1 MSSKEVQRIR
11 CPKCGAEH
19 DFAIWTRI
27 NTELDPDLDQ
37 KVRSGELFR
46 TVCPSCGQQ
55 IDVVYPCL
63 YHQMKEKVMIY
74 YAPGREAMEQAA
86 GAFAEGMD
94 EAGEK
99 RGFDAREEG
108 YRNRVVG
115 SLYDLQEKIAVFD
128 AGLDDRVVE
137 ICKVLIGSELQES
150 QPDAAFDDLLYYR
163 SGNGED
169 RLALMREG
177 NAFASISLPGDI
189 YEEVKKY
196 RGSAVPSAGRSM
208 ILPFGPGSIRNWIP
222 IWTGKC
228 APASCSGRYVRLADS
243 RSMWYTLVCIIR

>member
-27 NTELDPDLDQ
+27 NTDLDPDLDK

-63 YHQMKEKVMIY
+63 YHQMKNKVMIY
-74 YAPGREAMEQAA
+74 YAPGREAMAKAVE
-86 GAFAEGMD
+86 AFEDGLE

-99 RGFDAREEG
+99 RSFDARKEG

-115 SLYDLQEKIAVFD
+115 SLYDLQEKIAVF
-128 AGLDDRVVE
+128 ASGLDDRVVE

-163 SGNGED
+163 SGSGED
-169 RLALMREG
+169 RLALMKEG

-189 YEEVKKY
+189 YEEVKRRYQPLIDQYGNETIIDMEWVMNSVTK
-196 RGSAVPSAGRSM
+196 AEGR
-208 ILPFGPGSIRNWIP
+208 
-222 IWTGKC
+222 
-228 APASCSGRYVRLADS
+228 
-243 RSMWYTLVCIIR
+243 

>member
-1 MSSKEVQRIR
+1 MRGDAHGIEDTMSSKEVQRIR

-27 NTELDPDLDQ
+27 NTDLDPDLDK

-63 YHQMKEKVMIY
+63 YHQMKNKVMIY
-74 YAPGREAMEQAA
+74 YAPGREAMAKAA
-86 GAFAEGMD
+86 EAVKDGLE

-99 RGFDAREEG
+99 RSFDARKEG

-115 SLYDLQEKIAVFD
+115 SLYDLQEKIAVF
-128 AGLDDRVVE
+128 ASGLDDRVVE
-137 ICKVLIGSELQES
+137 NCKVLIGSELQES

-163 SGNGED
+163 SGSGED
-169 RLALMREG
+169 RLALMKEG

-189 YEEVKKY
+189 YEEVKRRYQPLIDQYGNETIIDMEWVMNSVTK
-196 RGSAVPSAGRSM
+196 AEGR
-208 ILPFGPGSIRNWIP
+208 
-222 IWTGKC
+222 
-228 APASCSGRYVRLADS
+228 
-243 RSMWYTLVCIIR
+243 

>member
-1 MSSKEVQRIR
+1 MRGDAHGIEDTMSSKEVQRIR

-19 DFAIWTRI
+19 DFVIWTRI
-27 NTELDPDLDQ
+27 NTELDPDLDK

-55 IDVVYPCL
+55 IDVLYPCL
-63 YHQMKEKVMIY
+63 YHQMKNKVMIY
-74 YAPGREAMEQAA
+74 YAPGREAMAKAA
-86 GAFAEGMD
+86 EAFEDGLE

-99 RGFDAREEG
+99 RSFDARKEG

-115 SLYDLQEKIAVFD
+115 SLYDLQEKIAVF
-128 AGLDDRVVE
+128 ASGLDDRVVE

-163 SGNGED
+163 SGSGED
-169 RLALMREG
+169 RLALMKEG

-189 YEEVKKY
+189 YEEVKRRYQPLIDQYGDETIIDMEWVMNSVTK
-196 RGSAVPSAGRSM
+196 AEGR
-208 ILPFGPGSIRNWIP
+208 
-222 IWTGKC
+222 
-228 APASCSGRYVRLADS
+228 
-243 RSMWYTLVCIIR
+243 

>member
-27 NTELDPDLDQ
+27 NTDLDPDLDK

-63 YHQMKEKVMIY
+63 YHQMKNKVMIY
-74 YAPGREAMEQAA
+74 YAPGREAMAKAA
-86 GAFAEGMD
+86 EAFEDGLE

-99 RGFDAREEG
+99 RSFDARKEG

-115 SLYDLQEKIAVFD
+115 SLYDLQEKIAVF
-128 AGLDDRVVE
+128 ASGLDDRVVE

-163 SGNGED
+163 SGSGED
-169 RLALMREG
+169 RLALMKEG

-189 YEEVKKY
+189 YEEVKRRYQPLIDQYGNETIIDMEWVMNSVTK
-196 RGSAVPSAGRSM
+196 AKGR
-208 ILPFGPGSIRNWIP
+208 
-222 IWTGKC
+222 
-228 APASCSGRYVRLADS
+228 
-243 RSMWYTLVCIIR
+243 

>member
-1 MSSKEVQRIR
+1 MRPDAHGIEDTMSSKEVQRIR

-27 NTELDPDLDQ
+27 NTDLDPDLDK

-63 YHQMKEKVMIY
+63 YHQMKNKVMIY
-74 YAPGREAMEQAA
+74 YAPGREAMAKAA
-86 GAFAEGMD
+86 EAFEDGLE

-99 RGFDAREEG
+99 RSFDARKEG

-115 SLYDLQEKIAVFD
+115 SLYDLQEKIAVF
-128 AGLDDRVVE
+128 ASGLDDRVVE

-163 SGNGED
+163 SGSGED
-169 RLALMREG
+169 RLALMKEG

-189 YEEVKKY
+189 YEEVKRRYQPLIDQYGNETIIDMEWVMNSVTK
-196 RGSAVPSAGRSM
+196 AEGR
-208 ILPFGPGSIRNWIP
+208 
-222 IWTGKC
+222 
-228 APASCSGRYVRLADS
+228 
-243 RSMWYTLVCIIR
+243 

>member
-1 MSSKEVQRIR
+1 MRPDAQGIEDTMSSKEVQRIR

-27 NTELDPDLDQ
+27 NTDLDPDLDK

-63 YHQMKEKVMIY
+63 YHQMKNKVMIY
-74 YAPGREAMEQAA
+74 YAPGREAMAKAA
-86 GAFAEGMD
+86 EAFKDGLE

-99 RGFDAREEG
+99 RSFDARKEG

-115 SLYDLQEKIAVFD
+115 SLYDLQEKIAVF
-128 AGLDDRVVE
+128 ASGLDDRVVE

-163 SGNGED
+163 SGSGED
-169 RLALMREG
+169 RLALMKEG

-189 YEEVKKY
+189 YEEVKRRYQPLIDQYGNETIIDMEWVMNSVTK
-196 RGSAVPSAGRSM
+196 AEGR
-208 ILPFGPGSIRNWIP
+208 
-222 IWTGKC
+222 
-228 APASCSGRYVRLADS
+228 
-243 RSMWYTLVCIIR
+243 

>member
-1 MSSKEVQRIR
+1 MRHDAQGIEDTMSSKEVQRIR

-19 DFAIWTRI
+19 DFDIWTRI
-27 NTELDPDLDQ
+27 NTDLDPDLDK

-63 YHQMKEKVMIY
+63 YHQMKNKVMIY
-74 YAPGREAMEQAA
+74 YAPGREAMAKAA
-86 GAFAEGMD
+86 EAFEDGLE

-99 RGFDAREEG
+99 RSFDARKEG

-115 SLYDLQEKIAVFD
+115 SLYDLQEKIAVF
-128 AGLDDRVVE
+128 ASGLDDRVVE

-163 SGNGED
+163 SGSGED
-169 RLALMREG
+169 RLALMKEG

-189 YEEVKKY
+189 YEEVKRRYQPLIDQYGDETIIDMEWVMNSVTK
-196 RGSAVPSAGRSM
+196 AEGR
-208 ILPFGPGSIRNWIP
+208 
-222 IWTGKC
+222 
-228 APASCSGRYVRLADS
+228 
-243 RSMWYTLVCIIR
+243 

>member
-1 MSSKEVQRIR
+1 MRPDAQGIEDTMSSKEVQRIR

-27 NTELDPDLDQ
+27 NTDLDPDLDK

-63 YHQMKEKVMIY
+63 YHQMKNKVMIY
-74 YAPGREAMEQAA
+74 YAPGREAMAKAA
-86 GAFAEGMD
+86 EAFEDGLE

-99 RGFDAREEG
+99 RSFDARKEG

-115 SLYDLQEKIAVFD
+115 SLYDLQEKIAVF
-128 AGLDDRVVE
+128 ASGLDDRVVE

-163 SGNGED
+163 SGSGED
-169 RLALMREG
+169 RLALMKEG

-189 YEEVKKY
+189 YEEVKRRYQPLIDQYGNETIIDMEWVMNSVTK
-196 RGSAVPSAGRSM
+196 AEGR
-208 ILPFGPGSIRNWIP
+208 
-222 IWTGKC
+222 
-228 APASCSGRYVRLADS
+228 
-243 RSMWYTLVCIIR
+243 

>member
-27 NTELDPDLDQ
+27 NTDLDPDLDK

-63 YHQMKEKVMIY
+63 YHQMKNKVMIY
-74 YAPGREAMEQAA
+74 YAPGREAMAKAA
-86 GAFAEGMD
+86 EAFEDGLE

-99 RGFDAREEG
+99 RSFDARKEG

-115 SLYDLQEKIAVFD
+115 SLYDLQEKIAVF
-128 AGLDDRVVE
+128 ASGLDDRVVE

-163 SGNGED
+163 SGSGED
-169 RLALMREG
+169 RLALMKEG

-189 YEEVKKY
+189 YEEVKRRYQSLIDQYGDETIIDMEWVMNSVTK
-196 RGSAVPSAGRSM
+196 AEGR
-208 ILPFGPGSIRNWIP
+208 
-222 IWTGKC
+222 
-228 APASCSGRYVRLADS
+228 
-243 RSMWYTLVCIIR
+243 

>member
-1 MSSKEVQRIR
+1 MRLDAQGIEDTMSSKEVQRIR

-63 YHQMKEKVMIY
+63 YHQMKNKVMIY
-74 YAPGREAMEQAA
+74 YAPGREAMAKAA
-86 GAFAEGMD
+86 EAFEDGLE

-99 RGFDAREEG
+99 RSFDARKEG

-115 SLYDLQEKIAVFD
+115 SLYDLQEKIAVFA

-163 SGNGED
+163 SGSGED
-169 RLALMREG
+169 RLALMKEG
-177 NAFASISLPGDI
+177 NAFASISLPDDI
-189 YEEVKKY
+189 YEEVKRRYQPLIDQYGNETIIDMEWVMNSVTK
-196 RGSAVPSAGRSM
+196 AEGR
-208 ILPFGPGSIRNWIP
+208 
-222 IWTGKC
+222 
-228 APASCSGRYVRLADS
+228 
-243 RSMWYTLVCIIR
+243 

>member
-27 NTELDPDLDQ
+27 NTDLDPDLDK

-63 YHQMKEKVMIY
+63 YHQMKNKVMIY
-74 YAPGREAMEQAA
+74 YAPGREAMAKAA
-86 GAFAEGMD
+86 EAFEDGLE

-99 RGFDAREEG
+99 RSFDARKEG

-115 SLYDLQEKIAVFD
+115 SLYDLQEKISVFA

-163 SGNGED
+163 SGSGED
-169 RLALMREG
+169 RLALMKEG

-189 YEEVKKY
+189 YEEVKRRYQPLIDQYGNETIIDMEWVMNSVTK
-196 RGSAVPSAGRSM
+196 AEGR
-208 ILPFGPGSIRNWIP
+208 
-222 IWTGKC
+222 
-228 APASCSGRYVRLADS
+228 
-243 RSMWYTLVCIIR
+243 

>member
-1 MSSKEVQRIR
+1 MRHDAQGIEDTMSSKEVQRIR

-27 NTELDPDLDQ
+27 NTDLDPDLDK

-63 YHQMKEKVMIY
+63 YHQMKNKVMIY
-74 YAPGREAMEQAA
+74 YAPGREAMAKAA
-86 GAFAEGMD
+86 EAFEDGLE

-99 RGFDAREEG
+99 RSFDARKEG

-115 SLYDLQEKIAVFD
+115 SLYDLQEKIAVF
-128 AGLDDRVVE
+128 ASGLDDRVVE

-163 SGNGED
+163 SGSGED
-169 RLALMREG
+169 RLALMKEG

-189 YEEVKKY
+189 YEEVKRRYQPLIDQYGNETIIDMEWVMNSVTK
-196 RGSAVPSAGRSM
+196 AEGR
-208 ILPFGPGSIRNWIP
+208 
-222 IWTGKC
+222 
-228 APASCSGRYVRLADS
+228 
-243 RSMWYTLVCIIR
+243 

>member
-1 MSSKEVQRIR
+1 MRPDAHGIEDTMSSKEVQRIR

-27 NTELDPDLDQ
+27 NTDLDPDLDK

-63 YHQMKEKVMIY
+63 YHQMKNKVMIY
-74 YAPGREAMEQAA
+74 YAPGREAMAKAA
-86 GAFAEGMD
+86 EAFEDGLE

-99 RGFDAREEG
+99 RSFDARKEG

-115 SLYDLQEKIAVFD
+115 SLYDLQEKIAVF
-128 AGLDDRVVE
+128 ASGLDDRVVE

-163 SGNGED
+163 SGSGED
-169 RLALMREG
+169 RLALMKES

-189 YEEVKKY
+189 YEEVKRRYQPLIDQYGNETIIDMEWVMNSVTK
-196 RGSAVPSAGRSM
+196 AEGR
-208 ILPFGPGSIRNWIP
+208 
-222 IWTGKC
+222 
-228 APASCSGRYVRLADS
+228 
-243 RSMWYTLVCIIR
+243 

>member
-27 NTELDPDLDQ
+27 NTDLDPDLDK

-63 YHQMKEKVMIY
+63 YHQMKNKVMIY
-74 YAPGREAMEQAA
+74 YAPGREAMAKAA
-86 GAFAEGMD
+86 EAFEDGLE

-99 RGFDAREEG
+99 RSFDARKEG

-115 SLYDLQEKIAVFD
+115 SLYDLQEKIAVF
-128 AGLDDRVVE
+128 ASGLDDRVVE

-163 SGNGED
+163 SGSGED
-169 RLALMREG
+169 RLALMKEG

-189 YEEVKKY
+189 YEEVKRRYQPLIDQYGNETIIDMEWVMNSVTK
-196 RGSAVPSAGRSM
+196 AEGR
-208 ILPFGPGSIRNWIP
+208 
-222 IWTGKC
+222 
-228 APASCSGRYVRLADS
+228 
-243 RSMWYTLVCIIR
+243 

>member
-27 NTELDPDLDQ
+27 NTDLDPDLDK

-63 YHQMKEKVMIY
+63 YHQMKNKVMIY
-74 YAPGREAMEQAA
+74 YAPGREAMAKAA
-86 GAFAEGMD
+86 EAFKDGLE

-99 RGFDAREEG
+99 RSFDARKEG

-115 SLYDLQEKIAVFD
+115 SLYDLQEKIAVF
-128 AGLDDRVVE
+128 ASGLDDRVVE

-163 SGNGED
+163 SGSGED
-169 RLALMREG
+169 RLALMKEG

-189 YEEVKKY
+189 YEEVKRRYQPLIDQYGNETIIDMEWVMNSVTK
-196 RGSAVPSAGRSM
+196 AEGR
-208 ILPFGPGSIRNWIP
+208 
-222 IWTGKC
+222 
-228 APASCSGRYVRLADS
+228 
-243 RSMWYTLVCIIR
+243 

>member
-1 MSSKEVQRIR
+1 MRPDAHGIEDAMSSKEVQRIR

-27 NTELDPDLDQ
+27 NTDLDPDLDK

-63 YHQMKEKVMIY
+63 YHQMKNKVMIY
-74 YAPGREAMEQAA
+74 YAPGREAMAKAA
-86 GAFAEGMD
+86 EAFEDGLE

-99 RGFDAREEG
+99 RSFDARKEG

-115 SLYDLQEKIAVFD
+115 SLYDLQEKIAVF
-128 AGLDDRVVE
+128 ASGLDDRVVE

-163 SGNGED
+163 SGSGED
-169 RLALMREG
+169 RLALMKEG

-189 YEEVKKY
+189 YEEVKRRYQPLIDQYGNETIIDMEWVMNSVTK
-196 RGSAVPSAGRSM
+196 AEGR
-208 ILPFGPGSIRNWIP
+208 
-222 IWTGKC
+222 
-228 APASCSGRYVRLADS
+228 
-243 RSMWYTLVCIIR
+243 

>member
-1 MSSKEVQRIR
+1 MRLDAQGIEDTMSSKEVQRIR

-27 NTELDPDLDQ
+27 NTDLDPDLDK

-63 YHQMKEKVMIY
+63 YHQMKNKVMIY
-74 YAPGREAMEQAA
+74 YAPGREAMAKAA
-86 GAFAEGMD
+86 EAFKDGLE

-99 RGFDAREEG
+99 RSFDARKEG

-128 AGLDDRVVE
+128 AGLDDRIVE
-137 ICKVLIGSELQES
+137 ICKVMIGSELQKS
-150 QPDAAFDDLLYYR
+150 QPEAAFDDLLFYQD
-163 SGNGED
+163 STGG
-169 RLALMREG
+169 RLALMKNG
-177 NAFASISLPGDI
+177 NAFASVALPGDI
-189 YEEVKKY
+189 YKAVGDHYKPLIDRFGDEKVIDMEWVMNSVNRAEEK
-196 RGSAVPSAGRSM
+196 
-208 ILPFGPGSIRNWIP
+208 
-222 IWTGKC
+222 
-228 APASCSGRYVRLADS
+228 
-243 RSMWYTLVCIIR
+243 

>member
-1 MSSKEVQRIR
+1 MRLDAQGIEDTMSSKEVQRIR

-27 NTELDPDLDQ
+27 NTDLDPDLDK

-63 YHQMKEKVMIY
+63 YHQMKNKVMIY
-74 YAPGREAMEQAA
+74 YAPGREAMAKAA
-86 GAFAEGMD
+86 EAFKDGLE

-99 RGFDAREEG
+99 RSFDARKEG

-115 SLYDLQEKIAVFD
+115 SLYDLQEKIAVF
-128 AGLDDRVVE
+128 ASGLDDRVVE

-163 SGNGED
+163 SGSGED
-169 RLALMREG
+169 RLALMKEG

-189 YEEVKKY
+189 YEEVKRRYQPLIDQYGNETIIDMEWVMNSVTK
-196 RGSAVPSAGRSM
+196 AEGR
-208 ILPFGPGSIRNWIP
+208 
-222 IWTGKC
+222 
-228 APASCSGRYVRLADS
+228 
-243 RSMWYTLVCIIR
+243 

>member
-94 EAGEK
+94 E
-99 RGFDAREEG
+99 
-108 YRNRVVG
+108 V
-115 SLYDLQEKIAVFD
+115 
-128 AGLDDRVVE
+128 
-137 ICKVLIGSELQES
+137 IGSELQES

-169 RLALMREG
+169 RLALMKEG

-189 YEEVKKY
+189 YEEVKK
-196 RGSAVPSAGRSM
+196 
-208 ILPFGPGSIRNWIP
+208 
-222 IWTGKC
+222 
-228 APASCSGRYVRLADS
+228 RYQPLIDQ
-243 RSMWYTLVCIIR
+243 YGDETIIDMEWVMNSVSKAEGH